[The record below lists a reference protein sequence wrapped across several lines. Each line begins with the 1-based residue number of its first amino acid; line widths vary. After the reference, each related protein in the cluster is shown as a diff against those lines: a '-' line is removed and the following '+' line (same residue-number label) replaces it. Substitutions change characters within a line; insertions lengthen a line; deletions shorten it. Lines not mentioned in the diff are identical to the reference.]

1 MPVFFWI
8 KAFITTEI
16 ICLLILYKQKICQFV
31 YAIFSSIYHP
41 DCKYI
46 IFLCTGLKKIIMTV
60 ISRWPTKILL
70 VHEIVPVVWLDEQ
83 TDQMLKTT
91 TLVDD
96 NVTICST
103 TFLGCPSGTVTWSIM
118 PFLKSGNYTICRTDK
133 TVFLQI
139 KTSLDVSQN
148 AVVNNKQN
156 WFNGTKQQLVIL

>member
-1 MPVFFWI
+1 MI
-8 KAFITTEI
+8 K
-16 ICLLILYKQKICQFV
+16 KMKSQ
-31 YAIFSSIYHP
+31 
-41 DCKYI
+41 
-46 IFLCTGLKKIIMTV
+46 
-60 ISRWPTKILL
+60 
-70 VHEIVPVVWLDEQ
+70 
-83 TDQMLKTT
+83 
-91 TLVDD
+91 D
-96 NVTICST
+96 NVTVCST